1 MEHGEEMEH
10 GGEKEGGSSHFLSF
24 LLSISLS
31 LINSGGIG
39 GKEWGERRGE
49 KRGEH
54 GYGAGMGMEKE
65 GNRLSE
71 VERAEKAEAGM
82 RGREKEKSGREK
94 REDVP
99 REARW
104 GVGAKRRDRW
114 GRLSP
119 RPLRRTVRSSRV

>member
-1 MEHGEEMEH
+1 MGRR
-10 GGEKEGGSSHFLSF
+10 G
-24 LLSISLS
+24 
-31 LINSGGIG
+31 
-39 GKEWGERRGE
+39 GERRGE

-54 GYGAGMGMEKE
+54 GDEGGGMEKE